1 MHMNVF
7 YNLNKKSREK
17 YPRVNKEMEWNNRI
31 VKTVHS
37 DLFSIVQISPLAEY
51 SLERFTVLV
60 IILDTVEISDSKFL
74 LA

>member
-31 VKTVHS
+31 VKTVYS

-51 SLERFTVLV
+51 NLERFTVL
-60 IILDTVEISDSKFL
+60 ITLDTVEISDSIFL